1 MSEANEDITYGAI
14 ANISYKSE
22 FGSKSPDF
30 DVLKVRLI

>member
-22 FGSKSPDF
+22 FVSKSPGF
-30 DVLKVRLI
+30 LAAKEEP